1 MTMSIR
7 KTGTKQKHKTNRKFQ
22 ASNNKYQT
30 ISKFQTPIIQTSF
43 DVLGELFMKSTIKV
57 FQVLETLCEGKAA
70 GVSELSNQLGIK
82 PSSMHR
88 FLAVLT
94 KLGYVQKNA
103 NSGKYFATL
112 KIFQLGVSV
121 RNKLSLI
128 SIARPYM
135 EELGEMLKEAV
146 NIAVFAQNSVVVID
160 RVQSPA
166 TLPTNIIVGQHLPA
180 YCTAFGKILLAAMSA
195 KELARYLKTVTL
207 KPLTA
212 QTITQAPALREELKK
227 ISKNGYAIDNRE
239 LDENIRCLSG
249 PIRDE
254 SGKVVAALSFSGPTT
269 RVNMVRLKTYIK
281 TMTDIS
287 EEISQKLGYRKK
299 KSP

>member
-1 MTMSIR
+1 
-7 KTGTKQKHKTNRKFQ
+7 
-22 ASNNKYQT
+22 
-30 ISKFQTPIIQTSF
+30 
-43 DVLGELFMKSTIKV
+43 MKSTIKV
-57 FQVLETLCEGKAA
+57 FRVLETLCEGNAA
-70 GVSELSNQLGIK
+70 GVTELSQQLGIK

-103 NSGKYFATL
+103 HSGKYVATL

-128 SIARPYM
+128 SIARPHM
-135 EELGEMLKEAV
+135 EELGEMLKETV

-195 KELARYLKTVTL
+195 KELDRYLNAVTL

-212 QTITQAPALREELKK
+212 QTITRESALREELKK
-227 ISKNGYAIDNRE
+227 ISNDGYAIDNRE
-239 LDENIRCLSG
+239 LDENIRCLSS
-249 PIRDE
+249 PIKDE
-254 SGKVVAALSFSGPTT
+254 SGKVVAALSFSGPTS
-269 RVNMVRLKTYIK
+269 RVNMVRLKSFIK
-281 TMTDIS
+281 TVKDIS
-287 EEISQKLGYRKK
+287 EKISLKLGYKLGNED
-299 KSP
+299 

>member
-1 MTMSIR
+1 
-7 KTGTKQKHKTNRKFQ
+7 
-22 ASNNKYQT
+22 
-30 ISKFQTPIIQTSF
+30 
-43 DVLGELFMKSTIKV
+43 MKSTIKV

-70 GVSELSNQLGIK
+70 GVTELSNQLGIK

-94 KLGYVQKNA
+94 KLGYVQKDA

-212 QTITQAPALREELKK
+212 QTITEPPALREELKK
-227 ISKNGYAIDNRE
+227 IAKNGYAIDNRE

-287 EEISQKLGYRKK
+287 EEISQKLGYRKNGTITNK
-299 KSP
+299 NVI

>member
-1 MTMSIR
+1 
-7 KTGTKQKHKTNRKFQ
+7 
-22 ASNNKYQT
+22 
-30 ISKFQTPIIQTSF
+30 
-43 DVLGELFMKSTIKV
+43 MKSTNKV

-70 GVSELSNQLGIK
+70 GVTELSNQLGIK

-88 FLAVLT
+88 FLSVLT
-94 KLGYVQKNA
+94 KLGYVQKDA

-128 SIARPYM
+128 SIARPHM
-135 EELGEMLKEAV
+135 EELGDMLKETV

-180 YCTAFGKILLAAMSA
+180 YCTAFGKVFLAAMSPR
-195 KELARYLKTVTL
+195 ELDRYLETAPL

-212 QTITQAPALREELKK
+212 QTIIRTRDLREELKK
-227 ISKNGYAIDNRE
+227 ILKNGYAIDNRE
-239 LDENIRCLSG
+239 LDDNIRCLSS

-254 SGKVVAALSFSGPTT
+254 SGRVVAALSFSGPTS
-269 RVNMVRLKTYIK
+269 RVKMVRLKTFIK
-281 TMTDIS
+281 TVKDIS
-287 EEISQKLGYRKK
+287 AEISLKLGYKK
-299 KSP
+299 MKIEK

>member
-1 MTMSIR
+1 
-7 KTGTKQKHKTNRKFQ
+7 
-22 ASNNKYQT
+22 
-30 ISKFQTPIIQTSF
+30 
-43 DVLGELFMKSTIKV
+43 MKSTIKV

-70 GVSELSNQLGIK
+70 GVTELSNQLGIK

-94 KLGYVQKNA
+94 KLGYVQKDA

-207 KPLTA
+207 KPLTV
-212 QTITQAPALREELKK
+212 QTITQPPALREELKK
-227 ISKNGYAIDNRE
+227 IAKNGYAIDNRE

-287 EEISQKLGYRKK
+287 EEISQKLGYRKNRTITNK
-299 KSP
+299 NVI

>member
-1 MTMSIR
+1 
-7 KTGTKQKHKTNRKFQ
+7 
-22 ASNNKYQT
+22 
-30 ISKFQTPIIQTSF
+30 
-43 DVLGELFMKSTIKV
+43 MKSTIKV
-57 FQVLETLCEGKAA
+57 FQVLETLCEGKTA
-70 GVSELSNQLGIK
+70 GVTELSNQLGIR

-94 KLGYVQKNA
+94 KLGYAQKNA
-103 NSGKYFATL
+103 HSGKYFATL

-128 SIARPYM
+128 GIARPHM
-135 EELGEMLKEAV
+135 EELGEMLKETS
-146 NIAVFAQNSVVVID
+146 NIAVFAQNNVVVID

-180 YCTAFGKILLAAMSA
+180 YCKAFGKVFLAAMSA
-195 KELARYLKTVTL
+195 RELDRYLQKTTL
-207 KPLTA
+207 KSLTA
-212 QTITQAPALREELKK
+212 KTIIRTETLLEVEELEK

-239 LDENIRCLSG
+239 LDENIRCLSS

-254 SGKVVAALSFSGPTT
+254 SGKVIAALSFSGPTS

-281 TMTDIS
+281 TVKDIS
-287 EEISQKLGYRKK
+287 AEISQKLGYKNDAHS
-299 KSP
+299 KSLY

>member
-1 MTMSIR
+1 
-7 KTGTKQKHKTNRKFQ
+7 
-22 ASNNKYQT
+22 
-30 ISKFQTPIIQTSF
+30 
-43 DVLGELFMKSTIKV
+43 MKSTIKV

-160 RVQSPA
+160 RAQSPA

-180 YCTAFGKILLAAMSA
+180 YCTAFGKILLAAMST

-281 TMTDIS
+281 TMTEIS
-287 EEISQKLGYRKK
+287 EEISEKLGYRKMK
-299 KSP
+299 FPQK

>member
-1 MTMSIR
+1 
-7 KTGTKQKHKTNRKFQ
+7 
-22 ASNNKYQT
+22 
-30 ISKFQTPIIQTSF
+30 
-43 DVLGELFMKSTIKV
+43 MKSTIKV

-88 FLAVLT
+88 FLAVLS

-128 SIARPYM
+128 SIARPHM
-135 EELGEMLKEAV
+135 EELGEMLKETV
-146 NIAVFAQNSVVVID
+146 NIAVFAQNNVVVID

-180 YCTAFGKILLAAMSA
+180 YCTAFGKVLLAAMST
-195 KELARYLKTVTL
+195 KELDRYLKAVTL

-212 QTITQAPALREELKK
+212 QTIIRAPALREELKK
-227 ISKNGYAIDNRE
+227 IAEDGYAIDNRE

-254 SGKVVAALSFSGPTT
+254 SGKVVAALSFSGPTS
-269 RVNMVRLKTYIK
+269 RVKMVRLKTFIK
-281 TMTDIS
+281 TVKDIS
-287 EEISQKLGYRKK
+287 EKISLKLGYTQVE
-299 KSP
+299 